1 MVCGLFLRDV
11 IASSGHCTR
20 RGLAKRLAREVMA
33 ARQGRL
39 DARNAASA
47 IALNPGAQA
56 SQHKRWNAVPM
67 LHSFSDFAV
76 VQSTKEP
83 ELRIISSQRVER
95 CSHTT
100 IVRNIGVS
108 KTVTCRSNFANFFA
122 MKESIRFRR
131 NHEPRFLEQ
140 DEALPQSRGTPGG

>member
-1 MVCGLFLRDV
+1 
-11 IASSGHCTR
+11 
-20 RGLAKRLAREVMA
+20 MA
-33 ARQGRL
+33 ALQVAWTPGTPHRRF
-39 DARNAASA
+39 
-47 IALNPGAQA
+47 ALNPGAQA

-67 LHSFSDFAV
+67 LHSFSGFAV
-76 VQSTKEP
+76 VKATKEP

-108 KTVTCRSNFANFFA
+108 KTVTFRSNFANFFA

-140 DEALPQSRGTPGG
+140 DEALPRSHGTPGG